1 MIKECCQYLEVGY
14 LFNIGDQIVYPLQGA
29 GVIEDID
36 VKEIQGEKKKY
47 CTIKLP
53 INKMQIM
60 IPLEKME
67 SNSGIRSIV
76 DNSTLEGAFR
86 LFHNGELDESLPYK
100 QRYKVNSEKMKT
112 GSIKDSIE
120 VIRDL
125 VHLNKAK
132 KLNTNEMEMLRNA
145 RKCLISEVELVK
157 GIPEDQANELLDSRI
172 ECLNARRMF

>member
-1 MIKECCQYLEVGY
+1 M
-14 LFNIGDQIVYPLQGA
+14 
-29 GVIEDID
+29 
-36 VKEIQGEKKKY
+36 
-47 CTIKLP
+47 
-53 INKMQIM
+53 
-60 IPLEKME
+60 
-67 SNSGIRSIV
+67 IRSIV
-76 DNSTLEGAFR
+76 DNSTFETAFR
-86 LFHNGELDESLPYK
+86 LFHNGELDDSLPYK